1 MTHCFKRATL
11 LSLFLLLAV
20 WPRLHAQSSMTDEQ
34 IMEFVITEN
43 AKGTSQ
49 QQIVTRLMQR
59 GVDIQQIRRIREKYE
74 KEQKGDILG
83 AKDVTGKST
92 SEKRL
97 RKNNGD
103 ERDDK
108 LKNSENYRRRVIQ
121 EKEDEP
127 IMSER
132 RRRLLQQRK
141 EDDYV
146 EGLDFVL
153 MDSLKRF
160 DEIMAEGEEEE
171 GIKVFGRN
179 IFNQKLLTFEPNMN
193 IATPSDYRLGPGDA
207 VFVDI
212 WGASQKTITSTVSPE
227 GAIDIEGFGP
237 VQVSGMTVDE
247 ANAHLK
253 STLGKRFVNSEVRLT
268 VGQTRT
274 ITVNVM
280 GEVEAPGTYTL
291 SAFVFTHDTL
301 VQNTDVFQDVGFSPY
316 IAVVGIFIVG
326 FSSALGSFIGGA
338 RVLQALARDRV
349 FSFLGCFGKGY
360 GKGDEPRIAIL
371 LMFSFCFVCL
381 FIGGLEVGMEGSCE
395 VDHRAHYDQFLLFV
409 VRAGESLRVRSPHH
423 RGAELPTSLQAVLLA
438 GFALRRAAELH
449 HHVLHQ
455 LGVRA
460 SALLHPPSKAL
471 ISVLV
476 MVAIFIYLLYTTPRQ
491 EWGDISQSLIFHQA
505 RKMLL
510 KLDLDKNHPKYWR
523 PSILLYAPTP
533 ETFPLIDFCNVL
545 KKGGL
550 YVVGTV
556 YQKDL
561 TQENDEFYTL
571 ENFWSFFIGHVQA
584 VFAFSRVVQ
593 RQSLLHG
600 ELRSLRGRRTA

>member
-1 MTHCFKRATL
+1 
-11 LSLFLLLAV
+11 
-20 WPRLHAQSSMTDEQ
+20 MTDEQ

-212 WGASQKTITSTVSPE
+212 WGASQKPSPARCRPKGQSTSK
-227 GAIDIEGFGP
+227 
-237 VQVSGMTVDE
+237 VSGRY
-247 ANAHLK
+247 K
-253 STLGKRFVNSEVRLT
+253 S
-268 VGQTRT
+268 
-274 ITVNVM
+274 
-280 GEVEAPGTYTL
+280 
-291 SAFVFTHDTL
+291 
-301 VQNTDVFQDVGFSPY
+301 
-316 IAVVGIFIVG
+316 
-326 FSSALGSFIGGA
+326 
-338 RVLQALARDRV
+338 
-349 FSFLGCFGKGY
+349 
-360 GKGDEPRIAIL
+360 
-371 LMFSFCFVCL
+371 
-381 FIGGLEVGMEGSCE
+381 
-395 VDHRAHYDQFLLFV
+395 
-409 VRAGESLRVRSPHH
+409 
-423 RGAELPTSLQAVLLA
+423 
-438 GFALRRAAELH
+438 AA
-449 HHVLHQ
+449 
-455 LGVRA
+455 
-460 SALLHPPSKAL
+460 
-471 ISVLV
+471 
-476 MVAIFIYLLYTTPRQ
+476 
-491 EWGDISQSLIFHQA
+491 
-505 RKMLL
+505 
-510 KLDLDKNHPKYWR
+510 
-523 PSILLYAPTP
+523 
-533 ETFPLIDFCNVL
+533 
-545 KKGGL
+545 
-550 YVVGTV
+550 
-556 YQKDL
+556 
-561 TQENDEFYTL
+561 
-571 ENFWSFFIGHVQA
+571 
-584 VFAFSRVVQ
+584 
-593 RQSLLHG
+593 
-600 ELRSLRGRRTA
+600 